1 MAARADTR
9 PIASRWV
16 RRPLKAA
23 TRPVVRRIDDALDR
37 RHGVPVPPW
46 SLRSQVPGDF
56 RAVGRAFLG
65 YMVDLGGLR
74 PEDRL
79 LDIGCRAGRMTIPLT
94 GYLGP
99 DGAYDAV
106 DDWPEGT
113 AWCQQVITTRYPNF
127 RFRQLSMG
135 GPPPVAGATEATRPA
150 TPDATAPAPSD
161 ATAPAPEPLPYADAT
176 FDFVTLGAILQLTP
190 DAFDWY
196 LAEAARVVRPGG
208 TYFGTWFLWNDGR
221 PDTGRPDTGRPNGSR
236 VGTAPAI
243 ACTEDEA
250 RRRLGSLGLTVD
262 VVHRG
267 GWDGYEP
274 SLSHQDLV
282 IARRAQ

>member
-1 MAARADTR
+1 M
-9 PIASRWV
+9 
-16 RRPLKAA
+16 
-23 TRPVVRRIDDALDR
+23 
-37 RHGVPVPPW
+37 PVPPW
-46 SLRSQVPGDF
+46 SLRSRVPGDF

-65 YMVDLGGLR
+65 YMVELGGLR
-74 PEDRL
+74 PDDHL

-94 GYLGP
+94 GYIAP

-113 AWCQQVITTRYPNF
+113 VWCQQVITARYPNF
-127 RFRQLSMG
+127 HFRQLSMG
-135 GPPPVAGATEATRPA
+135 GLPAGPGATEATRPA
-150 TPDATAPAPSD
+150 APGATAS
-161 ATAPAPEPLPYADAT
+161 APEPLPYADAT

-190 DAFDWY
+190 EAFDWY
-196 LAEAARVVRPGG
+196 LAEAARVIRPGG

-221 PDTGRPDTGRPNGSR
+221 PDADRPNGSR

-243 ACTEDEA
+243 ACTEAEA

-262 VVHRG
+262 AVHRG

-274 SLSHQDLV
+274 ALSHQDLV
-282 IARRAQ
+282 IARKTVG

>member
-9 PIASRWV
+9 QIVSRRV
-16 RRPLKAA
+16 KRPLKAA
-23 TRPVVRRIDDALDR
+23 TRPVVRRIDNARDR

-46 SLRSQVPGDF
+46 SLRAQVPGDF

-74 PEDRL
+74 PDDRL

-99 DGAYDAV
+99 DGTYDAV
-106 DDWPEGT
+106 DEWPEGT
-113 AWCQQVITTRYPNF
+113 AWCQQVITARYPNF

-135 GPPPVAGATEATRPA
+135 GPPPVAGAAEATRPA
-150 TPDATAPAPSD
+150 ATDAP
-161 ATAPAPEPLPYADAT
+161 APAPEPLPYADAT

-190 DAFDWY
+190 ETFDSY

-208 TYFGTWFLWNDGR
+208 PTSAHRSCGTTAADGIGQREPDRSGAGHRRAPGRGPPPARTFGWT
-221 PDTGRPDTGRPNGSR
+221 
-236 VGTAPAI
+236 I
-243 ACTEDEA
+243 AA
-250 RRRLGSLGLTVD
+250 
-262 VVHRG
+262 VHRG
-267 GWDGYEP
+267 AWNGYEP
-274 SLSHQDLV
+274 SSSHQDLV
-282 IARRAQ
+282 IARKAAD

>member
-1 MAARADTR
+1 VTAPADTR
-9 PIASRWV
+9 SIVSRRV
-16 RRPLKAA
+16 KRPLKAA
-23 TRPVVRRIDDALDR
+23 AGPVVRRIDDARDR
-37 RHGVPVPPW
+37 RHGIPVPPW
-46 SLRSQVPGDF
+46 SLRSRVPGDF
-56 RAVGRAFLG
+56 RAVGRAFRG

-74 PEDRL
+74 PDDRV

-94 GYLGP
+94 GYLAA

-135 GPPPVAGATEATRPA
+135 GPPPVAGATEVTRPA
-150 TPDATAPAPSD
+150 AADAP
-161 ATAPAPEPLPYADAT
+161 APAPEPLPYADAT

-190 DAFDWY
+190 EAFDWY
-196 LAEAARVVRPGG
+196 LAEAARVIRPGG
-208 TYFGTWFLWNDGR
+208 TYFGTWFLWNDRRSGGDR
-221 PDTGRPDTGRPNGSR
+221 PAGSR
-236 VGTAPAI
+236 TGAAPAI

-262 VVHRG
+262 AVHRG
-267 GWDGYEP
+267 AWDGYEP

-282 IARRAQ
+282 IARKATD